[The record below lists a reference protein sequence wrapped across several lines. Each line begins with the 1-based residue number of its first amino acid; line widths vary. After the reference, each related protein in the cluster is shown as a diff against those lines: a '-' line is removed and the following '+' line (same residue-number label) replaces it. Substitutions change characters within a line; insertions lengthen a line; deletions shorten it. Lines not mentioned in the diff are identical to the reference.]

1 MLWGTIPT
9 AYLTMYSVL
18 ETYAEFQMQA
28 NLRAIERTRSPATT
42 PSPYPVSFP
51 LSYPF
56 TLVANGTTTSK
67 TIVNGV
73 AHEIPDL
80 FNCGSGETAVV
91 LLVMILTSTP
101 KDLNNFFDI
110 TLDIEGPA
118 NLTRML
124 TSLLTVATSILS
136 NDAFPNKWLNVNV
149 LAHVVLLK
157 LAEPIG
163 NVMVRN
169 YVPAVENSE
178 TFDTSLWFDYLH
190 MLLKLLSSDQLI
202 IEEFSP
208 QVCSLVALDISLRES
223 SSIETSCSLE
233 VGGGYPRSR
242 CYTALALLGCIG
254 MGRLVR
260 Q

>member
-1 MLWGTIPT
+1 MLCSSDPISHFTRRSI
-9 AYLTMYSVL
+9 LD
-18 ETYAEFQMQA
+18 TYAEFQIPA

-42 PSPYPVSFP
+42 PSPYPISFP

-73 AHEIPDL
+73 LHEIPDL

-91 LLVMILTSTP
+91 LLVMILVSTP
-101 KDLNNFFDI
+101 KDLHNFFDL

-124 TSLLTVATSILS
+124 TSLLTAATSILN
-136 NDAFPNKWLNVNV
+136 NDAFPSKWLNVNV

-157 LAEPIG
+157 LAEPIAT
-163 NVMVRN
+163 VMIHN
-169 YVPAVENSE
+169 YIPPPDNSD
-178 TFDTSLWFDYLH
+178 TFDTNLWFEYLH
-190 MLLKLLSSDQLI
+190 MLLKLLSSEQLI

-208 QVCSLVALDISLRES
+208 QVCPPLPPNISHH
-223 SSIETSCSLE
+223 
-233 VGGGYPRSR
+233 
-242 CYTALALLGCIG
+242 
-254 MGRLVR
+254 
-260 Q
+260 

>member
-1 MLWGTIPT
+1 MSCS
-9 AYLTMYSVL
+9 SVQVSHFACGSIL
-18 ETYAEFQMQA
+18 DTYAEFQLPA

-73 AHEIPDL
+73 VHETPDL

-91 LLVMILTSTP
+91 LLVMILVSTP
-101 KDLNNFFDI
+101 KDLNNFFDL
-110 TLDIEGPA
+110 TLDIEGPV

-124 TSLLTVATSILS
+124 ASLLTAASSILN
-136 NDAFPNKWLNVNV
+136 NDAFPSKWLNVNV

-157 LAEPIG
+157 LAEPIAT
-163 NVMVRN
+163 VMIRN
-169 YVPAVENSE
+169 YIPPSENSDA
-178 TFDTSLWFDYLH
+178 FDTSLWFEYLH
-190 MLLKLLSSDQLI
+190 MLLKLLASEQLI

-208 QVCSLVALDISLRES
+208 QVCPSIPPGVSLIHVSPHRNGVRSGDWQEISAEQGPYF
-223 SSIETSCSLE
+223 SCD
-233 VGGGYPRSR
+233 
-242 CYTALALLGCIG
+242 AG
-254 MGRLVR
+254 MH
-260 Q
+260 